1 MNWKQKILY
10 YVVIPI
16 LAALLLTGAGY
27 LIKVKQEKDR
37 IRTEFTGSLDRYE
50 EILSGLNQELHTG
63 EVSTDEKEVNIYILK
78 SYALFEEIYDQTKQQ
93 RILMLDSDLFQRA
106 AGLMSDILMSQLE
119 LEKSRKNFISGMGL
133 SQIYVIEA
141 QKNKLFT
148 DCLVS
153 EACAEVLKI
162 DPSNPEAKEALDQL
176 WKLNFNQ

>member
-10 YVVIPI
+10 FVVIPI
-16 LAALLLTGAGY
+16 LVALLLTGAG

-50 EILSGLNQELHTG
+50 EILSGLELELRTS
-63 EVSTDEKEVNIYILK
+63 EVSADEKEVNIYILK
-78 SYALFEEIYDQTKQQ
+78 SYALFEEIYDQTQQQ
-93 RILMLDSDLFQRA
+93 RILALDNELFRRA

-153 EACAEVLKI
+153 EACMDALEI
-162 DPSNPEAKEALDQL
+162 DPGNQNVRKVLLDVT
-176 WKLNFNQ
+176 KDY

>member
-16 LAALLLTGAGY
+16 LGSLLLTGAGY

-50 EILSGLNQELHTG
+50 EILSGLNQELHSG
-63 EVSTDEKEVNIYILK
+63 EVSADDKEVNIYILK
-78 SYALFEEIYDQTKQQ
+78 SYALFEEIYDQTQQQ
-93 RILMLDSDLFQRA
+93 RILTLDNELFRRA
-106 AGLMSDILMSQLE
+106 AGLMSDILTSQLE

-148 DCLVS
+148 DCLVA
-153 EACAEVLKI
+153 EACMDALEI
-162 DPSNPEAKEALDQL
+162 DPTNQNARKVLLDVT
-176 WKLNFNQ
+176 KDY